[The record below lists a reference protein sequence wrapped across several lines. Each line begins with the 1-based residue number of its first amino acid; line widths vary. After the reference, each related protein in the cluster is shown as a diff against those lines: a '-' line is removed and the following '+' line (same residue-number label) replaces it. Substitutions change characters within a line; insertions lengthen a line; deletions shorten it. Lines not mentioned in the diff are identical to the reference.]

1 MWLVTL
7 TSTFHTISV
16 FCPVAKCAG
25 NNGIAGNVRARLA
38 PGEVNIGELI
48 KILDEWQL
56 FAIYALDPPG
66 RKEGEEE
73 RKRNNEERRNDEK
86 GIGTQ

>member
-1 MWLVTL
+1 MY
-7 TSTFHTISV
+7 
-16 FCPVAKCAG
+16 
-25 NNGIAGNVRARLA
+25 NGI
-38 PGEVNIGELI
+38 VNAVLMVLIGF
-48 KILDEWQL
+48 DA
-56 FAIYALDPPG
+56 AIFYTLDPPG